1 MAEEIEIDGH
11 KYSVEAE
18 AFPLTLTKPFMQGDN
33 SLLVQK
39 YLNQVY
45 NAGLREHGIFGHAT
59 SDAVKKH
66 MELDEVTEDRFVF
79 IQNYNFKD

>member
-11 KYSVEAE
+11 KYEVEDE
-18 AFPLTLTKPFMQGDN
+18 SFPLTLTKPFMHGDN

-45 NAGLREHGIFGHAT
+45 NAGLREHGIYGHAT
-59 SDAVKKH
+59 SEAVKKNL
-66 MELDEVTEDRFVF
+66 EIEEVTEERFVF
-79 IQNYNFKD
+79 IQNFNFK